1 MAASRPESDI
11 DLYGDAALADPYP
24 AYKALRDQAPAV
36 WLSRYDAYAV
46 TRYADVRNALV
57 DWQAFSSA
65 EGISMNEPSNM
76 GSRGTTLA
84 SDPPLHDQLRT
95 VLGKPLSPPSI
106 RALTPEIEAEAERL
120 VERLVARRTFDTATD
135 LAPHLPVTIVS
146 QLVGVPEK
154 GRERMLDWAFAALNS
169 VGPANERCLH
179 AIPSVLEMVHFAIH
193 EAVPGKLKPGSW
205 GAAVY
210 EAADRGEIRHDQCP
224 GLMIDYMAPS
234 LDTTISGVGNAIWL
248 FARHPDQWDIVR
260 DDPSLI
266 PQAINEVLR
275 LESPVQGFSRLATR
289 DHAID
294 GTPVEAGSRIVV
306 LFGSAN
312 RDERRWEAPE
322 TFDVRRRAAEH
333 LAFGYGPH
341 ACVGNLLARLEIRA
355 LLTALAR
362 RVRRIEIVSE
372 KRRLN
377 NVLRGFETLE
387 VTLH

>member
-1 MAASRPESDI
+1 
-11 DLYGDAALADPYP
+11 
-24 AYKALRDQAPAV
+24 
-36 WLSRYDAYAV
+36 
-46 TRYADVRNALV
+46 
-57 DWQAFSSA
+57 
-65 EGISMNEPSNM
+65 
-76 GSRGTTLA
+76 
-84 SDPPLHDQLRT
+84 
-95 VLGKPLSPPSI
+95 
-106 RALTPEIEAEAERL
+106 
-120 VERLVARRTFDTATD
+120 
-135 LAPHLPVTIVS
+135 
-146 QLVGVPEK
+146 
-154 GRERMLDWAFAALNS
+154 
-169 VGPANERCLH
+169 
-179 AIPSVLEMVHFAIH
+179 
-193 EAVPGKLKPGSW
+193 
-205 GAAVY
+205 
-210 EAADRGEIRHDQCP
+210 
-224 GLMIDYMAPS
+224 MIDYMAPS

-289 DHAID
+289 DHAVD

-387 VTLH
+387 VALH